1 VSGNDWYCP
10 TCGGRLSYG
19 IYCKSCKVETT
30 FAARLANETDLLAAR
45 LAENPAP
52 PYRTY
57 VDD

>member
-1 VSGNDWYCP
+1 MPSADWYCP

-19 IYCKSCKVETT
+19 IYCKTCEVETT
-30 FAARLANETDLLAAR
+30 FATRPATETDLLAAR
-45 LAENPAP
+45 LRELPAP